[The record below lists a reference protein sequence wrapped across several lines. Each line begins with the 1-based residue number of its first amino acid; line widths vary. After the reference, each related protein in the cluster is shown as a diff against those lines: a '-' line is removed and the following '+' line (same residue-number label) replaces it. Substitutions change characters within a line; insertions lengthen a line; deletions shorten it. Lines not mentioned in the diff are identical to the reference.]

1 MERDWM
7 RIEYGDD
14 DLRRLAE
21 DPDCRPRRLGRDVIV
36 AYRKKIQILDAA
48 KDERDLLA
56 MRSLRLEQ
64 LAGDRAGTCSI
75 RLNDQF
81 RLILTFYTDDDGR
94 VVVVLELVDYH

>member
-1 MERDWM
+1 M

-21 DPDCRPRRLGRDVIV
+21 DPAYRPRQWGRDVIV
-36 AYRKKIQILDAA
+36 AYRKKVQILDAA
-48 KDERDLLA
+48 RDERDLLA
-56 MRSLRLEQ
+56 MRSLRLER
-64 LAGDRAGTCSI
+64 LAGDRDGKCSI
-75 RLNDQF
+75 RLNGQF